1 MGMIEIEIEFN
12 ELRKRNIVRFDRN
25 DDWHPYLLV
34 NTDRAYFDLSGN
46 KISVLSRDFSL
57 CRDLAQVKR
66 ERNYRSRIHRKK
78 EYADQRKIYRILL
91 EQFGQIDRDWYL
103 NSIEVSETEFITK
116 YQKRNRR

>member
-57 CRDLAQVKR
+57 CRDMAQVKR
-66 ERNYRSRIHRKK
+66 EQNYWSRIHRRK

-91 EQFGQIDRDWYL
+91 ERCGQLDRDWH
-103 NSIEVSETEFITK
+103 SIEVSETEFIAE
-116 YQKRNRR
+116 YQRRNRR

>member
-34 NTDRAYFDLSGN
+34 NTDRAYFDLNGN

-57 CRDLAQVKR
+57 CRDMAQVKR
-66 ERNYRSRIHRKK
+66 EQNG
-78 EYADQRKIYRILL
+78 ADYTGKTNMPISGKSTG
-91 EQFGQIDRDWYL
+91 FFL
-103 NSIEVSETEFITK
+103 NGAVRLIAIGTPSKFP
-116 YQKRNRR
+116 KRNSLRNLKEEIGGER

>member
-57 CRDLAQVKR
+57 CRDMAQVKR
-66 ERNYRSRIHRKK
+66 EQNYWTGYTGKKNMPISGKSTGFFLNGSVRLIAIGTPSKFPKRNSLRNIKK
-78 EYADQRKIYRILL
+78 EIGGEK
-91 EQFGQIDRDWYL
+91 
-103 NSIEVSETEFITK
+103 
-116 YQKRNRR
+116 

>member
-12 ELRKRNIVRFDRN
+12 ELRKRNIVRFDEN

-57 CRDLAQVKR
+57 CRAVRLIAIGTPSKFPKR
-66 ERNYRSRIHRKK
+66 NSLRNIKK
-78 EYADQRKIYRILL
+78 EIGGEK
-91 EQFGQIDRDWYL
+91 
-103 NSIEVSETEFITK
+103 
-116 YQKRNRR
+116 

>member
-34 NTDRAYFDLSGN
+34 NTDRAYFDLNGN

-57 CRDLAQVKR
+57 CRDMAQVKR
-66 ERNYRSRIHRKK
+66 E
-78 EYADQRKIYRILL
+78 LL
-91 EQFGQIDRDWYL
+91 EPATP
-103 NSIEVSETEFITK
+103 E
-116 YQKRNRR
+116 KRICRSAKNLPDSS

>member
-1 MGMIEIEIEFN
+1 MGMIEIEIELN

-57 CRDLAQVKR
+57 CRDMAHVQAGT
-66 ERNYRSRIHRKK
+66 E
-78 EYADQRKIYRILL
+78 LL
-91 EQFGQIDRDWYL
+91 EPDTP
-103 NSIEVSETEFITK
+103 E
-116 YQKRNRR
+116 KRICRSAENLPDSS

>member
-57 CRDLAQVKR
+57 CRDMAQVKR
-66 ERNYRSRIHRKK
+66 EQDYWSRLHRKK
-78 EYADQRKIYRILL
+78 EYADQRKIYWILL
-91 EQFGQIDRDWYL
+91 ERFGQIDRDWH
-103 NSIEVSETEFITK
+103 STEVSETEFITE
-116 YQKRNRR
+116 YQRRNRR

>member
-34 NTDRAYFDLSGN
+34 NTDRAYFDLNGN

-66 ERNYRSRIHRKK
+66 EQNFWSRIHRKK
-78 EYADQRKIYRILL
+78 EYADQRKSTG
-91 EQFGQIDRDWYL
+91 FFL
-103 NSIEVSETEFITK
+103 NGAVRLIAIGTPSKFP
-116 YQKRNRR
+116 KRNSLRNLKEEIGGER

>member
-57 CRDLAQVKR
+57 CRDMAHVKR
-66 ERNYRSRIHRKK
+66 EQNYWSRIHR
-78 EYADQRKIYRILL
+78 RNYRILL
-91 EQFGQIDRDWYL
+91 ERCGQIDRDWH
-103 NSIEVSETEFITK
+103 SIEVSETEFIAEFK
-116 YQKRNRR
+116 RRNRR

>member
-12 ELRKRNIVRFDRN
+12 ELRKRNIVRFDKN

-66 ERNYRSRIHRKK
+66 EQNYWSRIHRRK
-78 EYADQRKIYRILL
+78 EYADQRKTYRILL
-91 EQFGQIDRDWYL
+91 VRSRQIERHCH
-103 NSIEVSETEFITK
+103 SIEVSETEFIAEFK
-116 YQKRNRR
+116 RRNRR

>member
-34 NTDRAYFDLSGN
+34 NTDRAYFDLNGN

-57 CRDLAQVKR
+57 CRDMAHVKR
-66 ERNYRSRIHRKK
+66 EQNYWSGAVSLIAIGTPPKFRRQNLLWNLK
-78 EYADQRKIYRILL
+78 EEIGGER
-91 EQFGQIDRDWYL
+91 
-103 NSIEVSETEFITK
+103 
-116 YQKRNRR
+116 